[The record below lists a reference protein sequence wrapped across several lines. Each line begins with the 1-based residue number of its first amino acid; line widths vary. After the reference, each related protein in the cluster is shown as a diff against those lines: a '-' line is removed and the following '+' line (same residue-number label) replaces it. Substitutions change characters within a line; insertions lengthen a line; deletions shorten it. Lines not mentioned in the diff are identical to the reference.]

1 MKEYQDILQQLQKNE
16 YKPLYLLY
24 GNEAYFI
31 DKITDYITQNALS
44 EAEKGFNQ
52 TIYYGKDVNAG
63 IILETAKRY
72 PMMSEKQVVIIREA
86 QDLKDLDDL
95 EAYAE
100 NPVQSTILVL
110 AYKYKKPDGRKK
122 VVKAFKK
129 NGVLFESK
137 AIYENQMQ
145 DWISSYVH
153 YNKRKISPRAIMLI
167 SEFIGTNLSLAS
179 NEMDKLFITIPE
191 GEMIDDGAVSRVIGI
206 NKEYNNF
213 ELTKALGARDYLKAM
228 QIATFFSDS
237 PKEHPFIVTISILAK
252 FYTQLMLLH
261 FSPQISHQEAAQKIG
276 VNPYFVDQYFTAKS
290 KINGASVAK
299 SIEII
304 REYDL
309 KSKGVGT
316 GSGAS
321 KGLIK
326 ELVFKLL
333 HV

>member
-1 MKEYQDILQQLQKNE
+1 
-16 YKPLYLLY
+16 
-24 GNEAYFI
+24 
-31 DKITDYITQNALS
+31 
-44 EAEKGFNQ
+44 
-52 TIYYGKDVNAG
+52 
-63 IILETAKRY
+63 
-72 PMMSEKQVVIIREA
+72 
-86 QDLKDLDDL
+86 
-95 EAYAE
+95 
-100 NPVQSTILVL
+100 
-110 AYKYKKPDGRKK
+110 
-122 VVKAFKK
+122 
-129 NGVLFESK
+129 
-137 AIYENQMQ
+137 
-145 DWISSYVH
+145 
-153 YNKRKISPRAIMLI
+153 MLI